1 MTFIKGGYNA
11 TIQLKVN
18 ILWFL
23 LLTLLIAPSQ
33 AKEVSALSFNT
44 PKTLLTHKVENKQD
58 AIDLLQSK
66 VLQQQLLSLAQQIEA
81 THPSKLSTQESIS
94 LSSILSQHKRTLTLI
109 DEQKYPFNFYHYLI
123 YTKAQQTPSSSK
135 KMIELQIEQQ
145 IEQIF
150 ASSVPSFSDE
160 NLYKTSSTMGWS
172 LPMGQDYMFDL
183 FRGYQQNDSLN
194 VNQAIDLISN
204 YQLYKVY
211 EAVLPVVVP
220 IIEAEENK
228 RYLVDTDVL
237 IKTPNGATIS
247 SVIVRKRGDSQKRPS
262 AFQFTIYADEKWQ
275 VKQAIHAA
283 AHGYIGVIANT
294 RGKAKSPDKI
304 IPWEHDGED
313 ANAVIDWISKQPW
326 SDGNVA
332 MYGGS
337 YLGFAQ
343 WAAAKYKHPALKTI
357 VPMEAAHPFV
367 GLPVENNIFITP
379 NYQWAFHVTNNKTMD
394 HSVYNDWQHWQKSF
408 DRLFESGRAFADI
421 DKVEGTPNPW
431 FQKWL
436 GHSSYDSYYQNMLP
450 YQDDYKKINIPVLS
464 ITGYFGASISAA
476 YFFNE
481 HNQYNPNADHAFLIG
496 PYGHGTAQGIP
507 RSYHSNYK
515 LDDVALEKDS
525 QEITFEWFDH
535 VLFNKPKPKLI
546 QDKVNY
552 QLMGSNTWQHKPSLM
567 ELNNQAVTY
576 HLGNK
581 QNDKKHYQLI
591 TKQQNESDFIQ
602 QTVDMSDRKNQHNA
616 KAWQVIQ
623 KELNEPNGL
632 VFVTD
637 TFEHPQ
643 ELTGSVT
650 GHFALAI
657 NKKDVD
663 IGFKFYELKANGETF
678 ALARYISRASYAADM
693 SHRQLLIPN
702 QKTIIPI
709 INSTITSKL
718 IEKGSRLVM
727 ILNINKNS
735 GAQVNMG
742 TGKDVS
748 EETIADAGEPLEI
761 KWFSDSEINIPLKP
775 WKM

>member
-1 MTFIKGGYNA
+1 MTFFKGRNSA
-11 TIQLKVN
+11 TIQTKVV
-18 ILWFL
+18 ILWL
-23 LLTLLIAPSQ
+23 LLFTLGIASAM
-33 AKEVSALSFNT
+33 AKEVESLSFNT
-44 PKTLLTHKVENKQD
+44 PPSLLEHKVENNQD
-58 AIDLLQSK
+58 VIDLLQSD
-66 VLQQQLLSLAQQIEA
+66 VLKHQLLSLAEKIDA
-81 THPSKLSTQESIS
+81 IHPSELTTQEGIS
-94 LSSILSQHKRTLTLI
+94 LSSILMQHKKTLNLI
-109 DEQKYPFNFYHYLI
+109 EEQKYPVNFYHHVL
-123 YTKAQQTPSSSK
+123 YTQAQKKSSSSK
-135 KMIELQIEQQ
+135 NSLKQT

-150 ASSVPSFSDE
+150 VSSIQEFSGE
-160 NLYKTSSTMGWS
+160 QLYLTSSTMGWS
-172 LPMGQDYMFDL
+172 LPMGQDYMFGL
-183 FRGYQQNDSLN
+183 FTDYQQKESLN
-194 VNQAIDLISN
+194 LNQAINLISN

-228 RYLVDTDVL
+228 RYLVDASVL
-237 IKTPNGATIS
+237 VKTPNGATIS
-247 SVIVRKRGDSQKRPS
+247 AVVVRKRGDSQKRPT
-262 AFQFTIYADEKWQ
+262 AFQFTIYADEKWEI
-275 VKQAIHAA
+275 KQAMHAA
-283 AHGYIGVIANT
+283 AHGYIGVIAKT
-294 RGKAKSPDKI
+294 RGKAQSPDKI

-343 WAAAKYKHPALKTI
+343 WAAAKYMHPALKTI

-394 HSVYNDWQHWQKSF
+394 HSVYNDWKHWQNAYDS
-408 DRLFESGRAFADI
+408 LFESGRAFKDI

-436 GHSSYDSYYQNMLP
+436 EHSSYDSYYQNMLP
-450 YQDDYKKINIPVLS
+450 YKEDYKKINIPVLS
-464 ITGYFGASISAA
+464 ITGYFGASISAT

-481 HNQYNPNADHAFLIG
+481 HKQHNSNADHTFLIG

-546 QDKVNY
+546 KDTINY
-552 QLMGSNTWQHKPSLM
+552 QLMGSNTWQHKPSLI
-567 ELNNQAVTY
+567 ELNEQGITY
-576 HLGNK
+576 HLGKNMNEKK
-581 QNDKKHYQLI
+581 QYQLT
-591 TKQQNESDFIQ
+591 TKLQHKADFIPQ
-602 QTVDMSDRKNQHNA
+602 IVDMSDRQVHHNSQE
-616 KAWQVIQ
+616 WQVIQ

-632 VFVTD
+632 VFVTE
-637 TFEHPQ
+637 TFKYSQ
-643 ELTGSVT
+643 ELTGSIT

-663 IGFKFYELKANGETF
+663 IGFKFYELKASGETF
-678 ALARYISRASYAADM
+678 ALARYISRASYAKDM
-693 SHRQLLIPN
+693 GHRQLLIPN

-709 INSTITSKL
+709 VNSTMTSKL

-727 ILNINKNS
+727 VLNVNKNS

-748 EETIADAGEPLEI
+748 EETIAEAGEPLEI
-761 KWFSDSEINIPLKP
+761 KWFSDSEINIPLKR
-775 WKM
+775 WKI